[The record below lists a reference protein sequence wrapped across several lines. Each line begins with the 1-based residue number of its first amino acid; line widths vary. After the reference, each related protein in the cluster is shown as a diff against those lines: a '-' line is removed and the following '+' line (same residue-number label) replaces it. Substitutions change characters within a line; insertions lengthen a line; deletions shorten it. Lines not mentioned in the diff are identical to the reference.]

1 MLKDIPVVQEQL
13 KKCVRCGLCRSVC
26 PIFREIK
33 NETAAPRGHVFLV
46 EMLRDEEVA
55 PSPEVV
61 KRMNRCLLCESCFVN
76 CPSGIPV
83 PEFVAETRSALAD
96 QYASPVKNFVFK
108 RVWSKPG
115 RLRLVSK
122 LMRLYQVTGVESLA
136 SRLRLT
142 ALLPGDLSKAQ
153 AMLMKVPGKT
163 GRDQLK
169 EINPAQ
175 GVKKG
180 RVGYFLGCATDLFYP
195 DVALATVEVLT
206 RNGYEVVIP
215 RGIKCCG
222 MPQYANGQI
231 KTAVELARDNVQA
244 FAEWGLTRIIT
255 DCASC
260 GSMLKGHKYSDF
272 PEFQKKVIDVTAFLT
287 GLDDLN
293 TDFGPVDPVT
303 VTYHDPCHLVRGQ
316 NISAEPR
323 QILRMI
329 PGVTLAEMAEA
340 DQCCGGAGTFGLSN
354 FDLSMKILDRKM
366 ASIAATKADV
376 VATCCPTCTMQLAF
390 GLKRAGNPAPI
401 LHPVQLMA
409 ESYRNAAKIQSKGVE
424 K

>member
-26 PIFREIK
+26 PIFREVK

-46 EMLRDEEVA
+46 EMLRDGEVT
-55 PSPEVV
+55 PSPEVM
-61 KRMNRCLLCESCFVN
+61 KRLNRCLMCESCYVN

-96 QYASPVKNFVFK
+96 TCGSPVKNFVFK

-122 LMRLYQVTGVESLA
+122 LMRLYQVSGAESLA
-136 SRLRLT
+136 SFLRLT
-142 ALLPGDLSKAQ
+142 KLLPGDLSKAQ
-153 AMLMKVPGKT
+153 AMLMKVPAKPA
-163 GRDQLK
+163 RDRLL
-169 EINPAQ
+169 EVNPAK
-175 GVKKG
+175 GEKKG

-206 RNGYEVVIP
+206 HNGYEVIIP
-215 RGIKCCG
+215 QGIKCCG

-231 KTAVELARDNVQA
+231 KTAEELARDNVQA
-244 FAEWGLTRIIT
+244 YETWELDTIVT

-260 GSMLKGHKYSDF
+260 GSMLQGHVYDPY
-272 PEFQKKVIDVTAFLT
+272 PEFRAKVVDVTAFLSRLPH
-287 GLDDLN
+287 LD
-293 TDFGPVDPVT
+293 TRFGPVKPVT

-316 NISAEPR
+316 NITAEPR
-323 QILRMI
+323 RLMGMI
-329 PGVTLAEMAEA
+329 PGVTFREMAEA

-354 FDLSMKILDRKM
+354 FDLSMQILDRKM
-366 ASIAATKADV
+366 ANISETGADV
-376 VATCCPTCTMQLAF
+376 VATCCPTCTMQLAY
-390 GLKRAGNPAPI
+390 GLKKHGRKTPI

-409 ESYRNAAKIQSKGVE
+409 ESYRSAARQD
-424 K
+424 